1 VELGSTEVFFFV
13 IHFSPCLLH
22 SSTSSS
28 NRSETL
34 WKDLGKVGLAVK
46 APWPTVGEEDKLLT
60 RQAKFLRD
68 SLKNFR
74 TSAGKAKKG
83 WKTATIL
90 VAEDYPEWKVDAL
103 LWMQTTY
110 DKIAGTFPDTFMNDL
125 KEWSTANNVSDKKK
139 VKLAMQFVSFMKREV
154 DDVGEMGM
162 DIKCP
167 FDQLAIFSESLAYIK
182 SQLNLEE
189 LGVGRV
195 DDPELAVPDKTME
208 NVAPGKPI
216 LWMR

>member
-1 VELGSTEVFFFV
+1 M
-13 IHFSPCLLH
+13 
-22 SSTSSS
+22 

-46 APWPTVGEEDKLLT
+46 APWPTVCEEDKLLT

-90 VAEDYPEWKVDAL
+90 VAEEYPEWKVDAL
-103 LWMQTTY
+103 RWMQTTF
-110 DKIAGTFPDTFMNDL
+110 DKTTGSFPDTFMNDL
-125 KEWSTANNVSDKKK
+125 KEWSTANVSDKKK
-139 VKLAMQFVSFMKREV
+139 VKLTMQFVSFMKREV

-182 SQLNLEE
+182 SQLNLDK

-195 DDPELAVPDKTME
+195 DDPELAVPDNTAQ
-208 NVAPGKPI
+208 NVAPGKPV

>member
-1 VELGSTEVFFFV
+1 M
-13 IHFSPCLLH
+13 H

-68 SLKNFR
+68 SLKIFR

-103 LWMQTTY
+103 LWM
-110 DKIAGTFPDTFMNDL
+110 
-125 KEWSTANNVSDKKK
+125 
-139 VKLAMQFVSFMKREV
+139 
-154 DDVGEMGM
+154 
-162 DIKCP
+162 
-167 FDQLAIFSESLAYIK
+167 
-182 SQLNLEE
+182 
-189 LGVGRV
+189 
-195 DDPELAVPDKTME
+195 
-208 NVAPGKPI
+208 
-216 LWMR
+216 